1 MNSNLE
7 FSKSHSKLLISLRS
21 KKVRWEKRLF
31 IVETPKVL
39 REFLSENFDIVY
51 LFTIDKGFL
60 SDTPESIIISNDEL
74 KKYSVLDSPQECV
87 AILKMK
93 EIQCRK
99 SSWSL
104 IPDRIQDPGNLGAL
118 IRLADWFGVDWLAIP
133 PGTVDPYSPK
143 VIHASMG
150 SLARVSLRFETDSE
164 LLVTLAKEN
173 KEIYLA
179 DMLGEKPKNILNA
192 KSGCLVL
199 GNEGNGPSNFWKK
212 NHDYSVTIDK
222 STQSKTESLNV
233 ATAAAILLYEINS

>member
-51 LFTIDKGFL
+51 LFTIDTGFL
-60 SDTPESIIISNDEL
+60 SDMPESIIISNEEL
-74 KKYSVLDSPQECV
+74 KKYSVLDTPQECV

-93 EIQCRK
+93 QIQCRK

-104 IPDRIQDPGNLGAL
+104 ILDRIQDPGNLGAL

-150 SLARVSLRFETDSE
+150 SLARVPLRFETDSE

-199 GNEGNGPSNFWKK
+199 GNEGNGPSKFWKK

>member
-60 SDTPESIIISNDEL
+60 SDAPESIIISNDEL

-93 EIQCRK
+93 QIQCRK

-150 SLARVSLRFETDSE
+150 SLARVPLRFETDSE
-164 LLVTLAKEN
+164 LLVTLAKE
-173 KEIYLA
+173 Y
-179 DMLGEKPKNILNA
+179 
-192 KSGCLVL
+192 
-199 GNEGNGPSNFWKK
+199 
-212 NHDYSVTIDK
+212 
-222 STQSKTESLNV
+222 
-233 ATAAAILLYEINS
+233 

>member
-51 LFTIDKGFL
+51 LFTIDTGFL
-60 SDTPESIIISNDEL
+60 SDMPESIIISNEEL

-93 EIQCRK
+93 QIQCRK

-104 IPDRIQDPGNLGAL
+104 ILDRIQDPGNLGAL

-150 SLARVSLRFETDSE
+150 SLARVPLRFETDSE

-199 GNEGNGPSNFWKK
+199 GNEGNGPSKFWKK